1 MFGLL
6 SHAGARIRMA
16 DPMWLMVMFD
26 FPTKRKEEQRA
37 ANQYRNLLKDEGF
50 DRIQLSVYVKYF
62 VNSTGTS
69 RVIGR
74 LTRKIP
80 AKGLV
85 RILKISD
92 PTWSSMLRFDN
103 TYEEPPET
111 KPEQLLLFG

>member
-1 MFGLL
+1 MLGSL
-6 SHAGARIRMA
+6 SHHGARIRMA

-26 FPTKRKEEQRA
+26 FPTKLKEEQRA

-62 VNSTGTS
+62 VNSTGTT
-69 RVIGR
+69 RVVGR

-111 KPEQLLLFG
+111 KPEQLFLFG